1 MTPRPSLARA
11 RAALLALAAGLT
23 VGAVLLGA
31 PPARTH
37 LVLFAAQLAGVLVLV
52 LAGRREAAVWRWWAG
67 ALAVIALGPAAL
79 ATVDLAAGA
88 LPGFSVVVATPLV
101 YAALVRWNRFR
112 TYVSDPGDWLNGLS
126 AVVALAAAVLVAQ
139 RWFGFLPAAW
149 PSWQEQL
156 WALVVS
162 SLVILLGTAATVAGV
177 GGLSRDVR
185 MWLVLLVLAGLITL
199 NLSLRGGPSDGP
211 HTQLGWT
218 VATLGIALASV
229 LPRRAVPVPA
239 TSQAPAVGALL
250 VLLLAAAALGLD
262 GHRDGWTASCYAA
275 AAVVGIS
282 LRMVHLVRELK
293 HLADSR
299 QQALTDELTGTGN
312 RRALLRELDLLVADG
327 RAGALLLLDVDRFK
341 EVNDRDGHHA
351 GDDLLRRVVAAAR
364 HALPPD
370 AVLTRIGGDEFA
382 VLLPGRDECQAA
394 RIGQAVHAAVVE
406 RAEIGVSV
414 GVRSGPAGALDADR
428 LLRQADTAMY
438 SAKTAGGGVSVYDS
452 EVDARLRERAG
463 LADEVRRLVRSGHER
478 MGREV
483 VLHYQPQVDLTS
495 GRVVGVEALVRWQHP
510 TRGLLPP
517 LVFLPLV
524 EELGLMQLLT
534 GHVLRRAAAEAATWS
549 HDGVPLRISVNVSA
563 SCLGHPDLLP
573 LVDEVLT
580 GSGLAPGRLV
590 LEVTETTLMADPDL
604 ALAVTHALTH
614 RGVQL
619 SIDDYGTGYSS
630 LAYLTDLPATE
641 LKLDRAFTVR
651 VLGEPRTAEIVEA
664 TVALAHRL
672 GLRVVAEGVE
682 DEETR
687 AVLHGLDVD
696 ESQGYLHARPLPPAD
711 LVRWLTTVPC
721 PGRPGRP
728 ALVVGSE
735 SRDR

>member
-1 MTPRPSLARA
+1 MNPRHTSVAARVV
-11 RAALLALAAGLT
+11 AAAAVLTVLAAVLSGTGTARHVLLC
-23 VGAVLLGA
+23 VAQGAAIAVLLLTG
-31 PPARTH
+31 P
-37 LVLFAAQLAGVLVLV
+37 
-52 LAGRREAAVWRWWAG
+52 REASVWRWWA
-67 ALAVIALGPAAL
+67 AAVAVLSVPQ
-79 ATVDLAAGA
+79 VAGA
-88 LPGFSVVVATPLV
+88 VTDSWPGPLQGVAVVAASPLV
-101 YAALVRWNRFR
+101 YGGLVRWNRFR

-126 AVVALAAAVLVAQ
+126 AVLALTAAGLVAQ
-139 RWFGFLPAAW
+139 QWFGILPPTW
-149 PSWQEQL
+149 P
-156 WALVVS
+156 ALGVQVWMLTVAC
-162 SLVILLGTAATVAGV
+162 LVILLGTCAAVAAI
-177 GGLSRDVR
+177 GGLVRDPR
-185 MWLVLLVLAGLITL
+185 MWLVLLTLAGLIV
-199 NLSLRGGPSDGP
+199 LSAGLRGHGPAEVEGARAL
-211 HTQLGWT
+211 TGWT
-218 VATLGIALASV
+218 AACVAVAVAST
-229 LPRRAVPVPA
+229 LPRRTTPVAA
-239 TSQAPAVGALL
+239 TSQAPAIGALV
-250 VLLLAAAALGLD
+250 VLAVAVTALGLD
-262 GHRDGWTASCYAA
+262 THRGGWTVSWYAVA
-275 AAVVGIS
+275 AILGIS
-282 LRMVHLVRELK
+282 VRMVHLVRELA
-293 HLADSR
+293 HLAESR

-312 RRALLRELDLLVADG
+312 RRALLRELDALVDDG
-327 RAGALLLLDVDRFK
+327 RSAALLLLDVDRFK
-341 EVNDRDGHHA
+341 EVNDRHGHHA

-364 HALPPD
+364 NALPAD

-394 RIGQAVHAAVVE
+394 RIGRAVHAAVVTD
-406 RAEIGVSV
+406 AEIGISV
-414 GVRSGPAGALDADR
+414 GVRSGLAGDVDPDR

-463 LADEVRRLVRSGHER
+463 LADEVRRLVRSGHGR
-478 MGREV
+478 MSREV

-534 GHVLRRAAAEAATWS
+534 GHVLRRAATEAAGWS

-563 SCLGHPDLLP
+563 SCLAHPDLLP
-573 LVDEVLT
+573 LVDEVLAH
-580 GSGLAPGRLV
+580 SGLTPGRLV

-604 ALAVTHALTH
+604 ALEVTHALTR

-651 VLGEPRTAEIVEA
+651 VLSEPRTAEIVEA

-682 DEETR
+682 DEATR
-687 AVLHGLDVD
+687 DVLRRLDVD

-711 LVRWLTTVPC
+711 LVRWLATVAQ
-721 PGRPGRP
+721 G
-728 ALVVGSE
+728 LVVAPTGADTRE
-735 SRDR
+735 S